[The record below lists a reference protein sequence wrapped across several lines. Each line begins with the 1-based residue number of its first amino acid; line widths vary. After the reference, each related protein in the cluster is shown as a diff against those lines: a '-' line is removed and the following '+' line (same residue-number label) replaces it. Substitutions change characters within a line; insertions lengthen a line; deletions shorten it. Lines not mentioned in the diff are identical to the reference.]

1 MTSFSLSHHLQTKL
15 QTEVSRRGCKSL
27 EHTCCS
33 STLGIFARSAEADSQ
48 SHHKFIVTDV
58 RDRGI
63 INTFG
68 AYQTYYQTD
77 LLKTHSS
84 SAISWIGTFQGFL
97 LIVFG
102 IVGGPVFDRG
112 YFRTLMFGGIFLVV
126 FGMMMTSLA
135 SQYWQIFLAQ
145 GLCVGLGAG
154 ALFLPSVAIVA
165 TYFSTK
171 RALATGITA
180 AGGSIGSVI
189 YPIIFNRLQP
199 TIGFGWATRIIAFI
213 GLFTLSISAAVL
225 RIRIPPPGKAR
236 AIFDVAA
243 WKYPPFVVFSIGLFL
258 AFIGLYIPF
267 FYIIVYAES
276 LAVDEDLSFYLLSVL
291 NAASVFGRII
301 PGLLADKLG
310 SLEVLTGAAL
320 AAAIIAYTWMAVKNL
335 AGLIVFCIF
344 YGFFSGA
351 VVSLPSTVIAKLV
364 PEMRLVGTWMG
375 MSFSFAGLGFLIGNP
390 IAGVILNPAAHRF
403 NGGIAFSASTIMAGG
418 IAFVAVKLLKQG

>member
-1 MTSFSLSHHLQTKL
+1 M
-15 QTEVSRRGCKSL
+15 
-27 EHTCCS
+27 
-33 STLGIFARSAEADSQ
+33 
-48 SHHKFIVTDV
+48 
-58 RDRGI
+58 
-63 INTFG
+63 
-68 AYQTYYQTD
+68 
-77 LLKTHSS
+77 
-84 SAISWIGTFQGFL
+84 
-97 LIVFG
+97 
-102 IVGGPVFDRG
+102 FDRG
-112 YFRTLMFGGIFLVV
+112 YVRALMFGGTFLVV

-135 SQYWQIFLAQ
+135 SQYWQVFLAQ

-180 AGGSIGSVI
+180 AGGSVGSVI

-199 TIGFGWATRIIAFI
+199 TIGFRWATRIIAFI
-213 GLFTLSISAAVL
+213 GLSTLAISIVVL
-225 RIRIPPPGKAR
+225 RMRLPPPGKAH
-236 AIFDVAA
+236 AIFDAAA
-243 WKYPPFVVFSIGLFL
+243 WKHPPFVVFSIGLFL
-258 AFIGLYIPF
+258 AFIGLYVPF

-310 SLEVLTGAAL
+310 SLEVLTGTAL
-320 AAAIIAYTWMAVKNL
+320 AAAIIAYAWMAVKNI
-335 AGLIVFCIF
+335 AGLVLFCIF

-351 VVSLPSTVIAKLV
+351 VVSLPSTVVAKLV

-390 IAGVILNPAAHRF
+390 MAGVILDPAAHRF
-403 NGGIAFSASTIMAGG
+403 NGGIAFNASTIIGGWIAFMAGL
-418 IAFVAVKLLKQG
+418 LLKQR